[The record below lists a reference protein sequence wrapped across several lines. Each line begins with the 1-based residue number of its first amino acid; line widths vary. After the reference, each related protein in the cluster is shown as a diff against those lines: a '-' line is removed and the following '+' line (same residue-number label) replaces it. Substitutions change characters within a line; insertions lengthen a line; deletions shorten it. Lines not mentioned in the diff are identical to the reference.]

1 MGRGSCPG
9 WEYSS
14 LKNDGERD
22 SFSPHGI
29 ALRRSSAREDVS
41 WTFGARGSL
50 DMAVQ
55 EQDVVFWY
63 MSDLLNGAALGPE
76 KWLAIGPAIHVQR

>member
-14 LKNDGERD
+14 LKNDGERG
-22 SFSPHGI
+22 SFSPHDI
-29 ALRRSSAREDVS
+29 ALRRASAREDVS
-41 WTFGARGSL
+41 WTFGARGQL
-50 DMAVQ
+50 GYGDDTQGVQ

-63 MSDLLNGAALGPE
+63 ISHLLMVPPLGPNNG
-76 KWLAIGPAIHVQR
+76 WR